1 MSTVR
6 ACRLRRALYSRAMSR
21 PKTISDESLLAVA
34 RKLFRAEGHAVST
47 REVAESAG
55 ISEAVL
61 YQRFG
66 NKDELFFAAMAP
78 SAPDLAEVLG
88 PEIPDL
94 GAKEYLVGTAG
105 RLADYFG
112 EVLPLALRLITH
124 PSFDYKSLGG
134 VHAFQERLRQ
144 GLLLR
149 LTWFEG
155 RRRLRRGTAGAVT
168 QLLISLAHD
177 WALSGVMSPRGA
189 HRRDPEERAALA
201 ALVELVW
208 KGAAPS
214 DR

>member
-1 MSTVR
+1 
-6 ACRLRRALYSRAMSR
+6 MSR

-34 RKLFRAEGHAVST
+34 RKLFRAQGHVVST

-78 SAPDLAEVLG
+78 GAPDIEEILG
-88 PEIPDL
+88 PPAPTL
-94 GAKEYLVGTAG
+94 GARDYLTTTAE
-105 RLADYFG
+105 RMADYFG

-124 PSFDYKSLGG
+124 PSFDHKSLARA
-134 VHAFQERLRQ
+134 HAGQEKLRE

-149 LTWFEG
+149 LKWLEG
-155 RRRLRRGTAGAVT
+155 QKRLRRATAEGLT
-168 QLLISLAHD
+168 QLLMNLSHD
-177 WALSGVMSPRGA
+177 WALMNVMSPKSAARS
-189 HRRDPEERAALA
+189 RADGLSALGD
-201 ALVELVW
+201 LVDLVW
-208 KGAAPS
+208 KGVAPP

>member
-1 MSTVR
+1 
-6 ACRLRRALYSRAMSR
+6 MSR

-34 RKLFRAEGHAVST
+34 RKLFRAQGHAVST

-78 SAPDLAEVLG
+78 SAPDIAEILG

-94 GAKEYLVGTAG
+94 GPKEYLTATTEH
-105 RLADYFG
+105 LADYFG
-112 EVLPLALRLITH
+112 EVLPLAVRLITH
-124 PSFDYKSLGG
+124 PSFDHRSLGR
-134 VHAFQERLRQ
+134 VHAGQEKLRE
-144 GLLLR
+144 GLLVR
-149 LTWFEG
+149 LTWFERG
-155 RRRLRRGTAGAVT
+155 KRLRRATAESLT

-177 WALSGVMSPRGA
+177 WALSSVLSPRSA
-189 HRRDPEERAALA
+189 TRRGPDESSPLA